1 MMTVTMY
8 AQYQILGRENI
19 PAFCEYPVAD
29 LKDYADKYEIEIP
42 DTIPCRETSLGEY
55 VVTLGGADYPL
66 AEVLSMTGSGIVI
79 RYVDSAGWHTIKV
92 KSR

>member
-1 MMTVTMY
+1 MTVTMY
-8 AQYQILGRENI
+8 AQYQLRGRENI
-19 PAFCEYPVAD
+19 PAFREYPVAD

-66 AEVLSMTGSGIVI
+66 GKVLKMTKSGIVI
-79 RYVDSAGWHTIKV
+79 SYVDSHGWHTVKV